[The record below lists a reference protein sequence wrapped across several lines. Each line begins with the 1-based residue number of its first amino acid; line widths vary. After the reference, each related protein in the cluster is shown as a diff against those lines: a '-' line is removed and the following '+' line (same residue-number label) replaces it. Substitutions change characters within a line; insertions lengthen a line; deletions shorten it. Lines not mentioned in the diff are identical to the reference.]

1 MSLSL
6 DNNFQVKVKHLQY
19 SIYTFVEHPEDLKK
33 KINNMKYVRTFEQF
47 INEKYTHINEA
58 SFTEDMDSDTLELY
72 REYRKQIDN
81 NDITD
86 HGTLDKALKNDTNV
100 RKNKQKRLL
109 QKALAWVITFNQ
121 RMER

>member
-1 MSLSL
+1 
-6 DNNFQVKVKHLQY
+6 
-19 SIYTFVEHPEDLKK
+19 
-33 KINNMKYVRTFEQF
+33 MKYVRTFEQF

-58 SFTEDMDSDTLELY
+58 SFTEAMDSDTLELY